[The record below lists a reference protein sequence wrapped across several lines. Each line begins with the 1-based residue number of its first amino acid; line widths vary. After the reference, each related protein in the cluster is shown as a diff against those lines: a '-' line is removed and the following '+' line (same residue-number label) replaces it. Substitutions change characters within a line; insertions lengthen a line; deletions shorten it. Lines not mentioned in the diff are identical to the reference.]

1 MEVDMYSIE
10 TLRKVVALMNE
21 RGAEIDGIPVEQVK
35 LCISKGNVKIGKV
48 MNVSLPPILSCANC
62 SGCSRL
68 CYDIKACAQ
77 YPNTVISARM
87 RNYSILKRDR
97 ARYFALIEQA
107 ISRRRKNKYF
117 RWHVAGDIVDIDY
130 FDNMVRIAREHDDFT
145 FWTYTKN
152 YRVVNAWCAE
162 HGRENIP
169 RNFSIMFSEWRG
181 MPMDNPYHFPEFS
194 VLFDGEKCPRGAWSC
209 NLDGKGNCENCL
221 AAHRGCPFSES
232 VYCDVH

>member
-1 MEVDMYSIE
+1 MYSIE
-10 TLRKVVALMNE
+10 TLRKVVALMNK
-21 RGAEIDGIPVEQVK
+21 RGAEINGTPVEQVK

-62 SGCSRL
+62 AGCSRL

-77 YPNTVISARM
+77 YPNTVIDARM
-87 RNYSILKRDR
+87 RNYSILTRDR

-107 ISRRRKNKYF
+107 ISRRRSHKFF

-162 HGRENIP
+162 HGKEAIP
-169 RNFSIMFSEWRG
+169 SNFSIMFSEWRG
-181 MPMDNPYHFPEFS
+181 MPMDNPYHFPVFS
-194 VLFDGEKCPRGAWSC
+194 VVFKDEEKPQGFYCP
-209 NLDGKGNCENCL
+209 GNCHICKECK
-221 AAHRGCPFSES
+221 RGCVVGES
-232 VYCDVH
+232 VYCMEH